1 MPIATIEI
9 RRRYSREQE
18 EALIKAVHDAMVE
31 ALKIPQS
38 DRTVRLVV
46 HEPHRFAVD
55 PGKDDRFTLIT
66 IDLFEGRSLQAKAA
80 LFAAL
85 VRNLAPFDIPANHV
99 KTLLRDVP
107 LHDFGIRGVPAS
119 QIDLGFE
126 IKV

>member
-1 MPIATIEI
+1 MPVATIEI
-9 RRRYSREQE
+9 RRRYPQEQE
-18 EALIKAVHDAMVE
+18 EGLIKAVHDAMVE
-31 ALKIPQS
+31 ALKIPAT

-66 IDLFEGRSLQAKAA
+66 IDLFERRSLGAKSN
-80 LFAAL
+80 LYAAL
-85 VRNLAPFDIPANHV
+85 VRNLEPFGIPANHV

-107 LHDFGIRGVPAS
+107 RENFGIRGVPS
-119 QIDLGFE
+119 SEIDLGFE